1 MFYRVAKTLIEI
13 LQFFWLKQSKGRVWD
28 NYSHWEVKG
37 GSRES
42 EGAVINSVYEFCP
55 NVC

>member
-1 MFYRVAKTLIEI
+1 MFYGVAETLIEI

-37 GSRES
+37 GSQKSESQRE
-42 EGAVINSVYEFCP
+42 EL
-55 NVC
+55 